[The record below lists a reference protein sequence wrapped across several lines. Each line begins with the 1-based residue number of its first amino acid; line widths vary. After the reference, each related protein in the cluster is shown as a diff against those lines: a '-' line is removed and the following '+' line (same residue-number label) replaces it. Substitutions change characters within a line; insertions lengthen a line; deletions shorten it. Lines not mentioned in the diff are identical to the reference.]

1 LLQLALSTGLEYDE
15 IKEAFAKSYPMP

>member
-1 LLQLALSTGLEYDE
+1 LQLALSTGMGYEE